1 MGVLGL
7 NCNLEIFNDN
17 NIRIETNC
25 NISSEQIALG
35 AKILL
40 NESGNIFS
48 DNPVWEKNSGGL
60 IQLLILNQLEK
71 QRKYF
76 SI

>member
-7 NCNLEIFNDN
+7 NCSLEILNDN
-17 NIRIETNC
+17 NIKIETNC

-40 NESGNIFS
+40 NETKNIFS
-48 DNPVWEKNSGGL
+48 NNPVWKKNSSGL
-60 IQLLILNQLEK
+60 IQLFILNQLEK

-76 SI
+76 ST